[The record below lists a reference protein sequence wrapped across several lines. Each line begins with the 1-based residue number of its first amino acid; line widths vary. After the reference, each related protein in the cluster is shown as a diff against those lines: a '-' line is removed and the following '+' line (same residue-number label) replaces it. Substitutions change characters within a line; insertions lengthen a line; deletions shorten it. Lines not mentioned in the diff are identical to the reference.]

1 MNLAEK
7 IRQMIREAELYR
19 GQGLLS
25 EALNT
30 YRKAEGLISKNRKIK
45 NRDSL
50 LEKIS
55 ARIEQLRTSAENLKE
70 PRNAPEVSEQTREL
84 IKEMFFFDDP
94 RVKGSSS
101 LGGAI
106 SLAEF
111 GQYTKAREEF
121 EALFD
126 YNDLRQEAARNILQY
141 GIRFV
146 SAEELVRAYRQWHA
160 DSRFTEKELEVLGED
175 LQQMLNE
182 AGVKE
187 DLSAFES
194 ENSKEPEP
202 EADDDDILDISEIR
216 LQLAKGPQKGESV
229 EIDINFQ
236 TGRQINVIIPKKQKD
251 IIDGMEEGSSI
262 DGVIFYSPVAIFS
275 GSVYVSSKK
284 EIGSGPKQ
292 GDYSMDLKI
301 LRTESK

>member
-19 GQGLLS
+19 GQGLLN
-25 EALNT
+25 EALDT
-30 YRKAEGLISKNRKIK
+30 YRKVEELISKNRKIK

-55 ARIEQLRTSAENLKE
+55 ARIEQLRTSAENLKA
-70 PRNAPEVSEQTREL
+70 PRNAPEVSEQTQEL
-84 IKEMFFFDDP
+84 IKEMFSFDDP
-94 RVKGSSS
+94 GVKGSGS
-101 LGGAI
+101 LGAAI

-126 YNDLRQEAARNILQY
+126 YNDLRQEAARNILHY

-146 SAEELVRAYRQWHA
+146 SAGDLVRAYRQWQA
-160 DSRFTEKELEVLGED
+160 DSRFTQKELEELGKE
-175 LQQMLNE
+175 LQQVLNE

-187 DLSAFES
+187 DFSAYES
-194 ENSKEPEP
+194 ENPGEPDF
-202 EADDDDILDISEIR
+202 EAEDDDILDISEIR
-216 LQLAKGPQKGESV
+216 LPLPGGPQKGEKV
-229 EIDINFQ
+229 ELDINFQ
-236 TGRQINVIIPKKQKD
+236 TGRQINLIIPKKQKD
-251 IIDGMEEGSSI
+251 IIDGLEEGSSI
-262 DGVIFYSPVAIFS
+262 EGVIFYSPVAIFS
-275 GSVYVSSKK
+275 GSVYVVSKK

-292 GDYSMDLKI
+292 GDYSMNLKI
-301 LRTESK
+301 LRTDSK

>member
-1 MNLAEK
+1 MNLVEK

-19 GQGLLS
+19 GQGLLN
-25 EALNT
+25 EALDT

-55 ARIEQLRTSAENLKE
+55 ARIEQLRTNAENIKA
-70 PRNAPEVSEQTREL
+70 PRNAPEVSEQTRDL
-84 IKEMFFFDDP
+84 IKEMFSFDDP
-94 RVKGSSS
+94 GVKGSSS

-111 GQYTKAREEF
+111 GQYTKAKEEF

-126 YNDLRQEAARNILQY
+126 YDDLRQEAARNILQY
-141 GIRFV
+141 GSRFL
-146 SAEELVRAYRQWHA
+146 SAGELVRAYRQWQA
-160 DSRFTEKELEVLGED
+160 DSRFMQKELEELGKE
-175 LQQMLNE
+175 LQQVLNE
-182 AGVKE
+182 NGVKE
-187 DLSAFES
+187 DLSVFES
-194 ENSKEPEP
+194 ENPEEPEP
-202 EADDDDILDISEIR
+202 EAEDDDILDISEIR
-216 LQLAKGPQKGESV
+216 LPLPRGPQKGEKV
-229 EIDINFQ
+229 ELDINFQ
-236 TGRQINVIIPKKQKD
+236 TGRQINLIIPKKQKG
-251 IIDGMEEGSSI
+251 IIESLEEGSSI

-275 GSVYVSSKK
+275 GSVYVLSKK